1 MNTLAFWLPLFL
13 LFLSALVGALIK
25 RRSCDHCLKRF
36 DGNQVLL
43 PIGTKDWICG
53 KLEVF
58 AQGLEI
64 SSPEENQIPCG
75 FVHSRIIPSKEVAE
89 ISLLIRQAPDP
100 DTRAGLEWKKERQML
115 LNPPLRVRLKR
126 FTLNSYNMLR
136 DSFGQALKAIIGTV
150 SKETRL
156 GKAKGADS
164 RFHEMQSNLTGMV
177 PNAWEPILEKYRGKL
192 VAIERMSESGEIYE
206 SGILEDYSD
215 KYLLLRDVK
224 LIDPAIKNALGM
236 LGGSTQLGCD
246 VLYSRTQTLLRYSL
260 KSQSMQG

>member
-36 DGNQVLL
+36 NGNQVLL
-43 PIGTKDWICG
+43 PIGKKDWVCG

-64 SSPEENQIPCG
+64 TSPEENQIPCG
-75 FVHSRIIPSKEVAE
+75 FVHSRIIASKEVAG

-100 DTRAGLEWKKERQML
+100 DTRAGVEWKKERQML

-136 DSFGQALKAIIGTV
+136 DSFGQALKAINWG
-150 SKETRL
+150 SK
-156 GKAKGADS
+156 
-164 RFHEMQSNLTGMV
+164 
-177 PNAWEPILEKYRGKL
+177 
-192 VAIERMSESGEIYE
+192 
-206 SGILEDYSD
+206 
-215 KYLLLRDVK
+215 
-224 LIDPAIKNALGM
+224 
-236 LGGSTQLGCD
+236 
-246 VLYSRTQTLLRYSL
+246 
-260 KSQSMQG
+260 

>member
-36 DGNQVLL
+36 NGNQVLL
-43 PIGTKDWICG
+43 PIGTKNWICG

-64 SSPEENQIPCG
+64 TSPEENQIPCG
-75 FVHSRIIPSKEVAE
+75 FVHSRIIPAKEVAG

-100 DTRAGLEWKKERQML
+100 DTRAGVEWKKERQML

-126 FTLNSYNMLR
+126 FILNSYNMLR

-192 VAIERMSESGEIYE
+192 VAIERMSESEEIFE

-224 LIDPAIKNALGM
+224 LINPVIKNALGM
-236 LGGSTQLGCD
+236 LGGSTHLGCD

-260 KSQSMQG
+260 KSQTLQD